1 MALADPIG
9 LFRYAIAWFVGW
21 RNSRTE
27 GCADRRNGELG
38 ARRVLREGH
47 GMYQVTEGGAAES
60 EAERA
65 KVEAHWPFNDQHRRG
80 DIRVMDRASYS
91 AVFYLICCILWLA
104 VTD

>member
-1 MALADPIG
+1 
-9 LFRYAIAWFVGW
+9 
-21 RNSRTE
+21 
-27 GCADRRNGELG
+27 
-38 ARRVLREGH
+38 
-47 GMYQVTEGGAAES
+47 MYQVTEGGAAES

-65 KVEAHWPFNDQHRRG
+65 EVEAHWPFNDRHRRG